1 MNPDFMTCSFSSVFQ
16 FCVPAAIPLSLLWQ
30 HLGETSSTFKLS
42 DGAASF
48 QEPRPHPPLRNPQGI
63 FSLRLVDFSLPV
75 ILQLYPLI
83 LYSIIKAFSAGC
95 SLTALWGGNQYCR
108 IISGLCSRNWLDCL
122 VILFSVFCQ
131 FYYWQSIEP
140 LFTLNS

>member
-48 QEPRPHPPLRNPQGI
+48 QEPRPHPPLRNPQGTR
-63 FSLRLVDFSLPV
+63 SLRLVDFSLPD
-75 ILQLYPLI
+75 ILQFYPLI
-83 LYSIIKAFSAGC
+83 PNYSTLLNLMLTNC
-95 SLTALWGGNQYCR
+95 SSGVEYQYCR

-122 VILFSVFCQ
+122 VILFSIFCQ
-131 FYYWQSIEP
+131 FYFWQSMEP
-140 LFTLNS
+140 LFTIDS